1 MHQKSLFHDS
11 IHWELEAHALSLS
24 WKNFTPHLICSII
37 SDSSIRAFTFSH
49 TLDMELTNDKI
60 CTGRWEE
67 SSHVPCPT
75 SYRTSRFQRCDQCAD
90 PMVPDQ
96 WCIFEPR
103 CRGDSCLVAG
113 HLGESITFCSRPHA
127 VYLAFYLDHV
137 KIGMT
142 SQERVRPRCIEQG
155 ADAFLVIAHTGNR
168 YEARQLEKQLARSHS
183 LRQSFNNTE
192 ILRMTKNRIDPQ
204 KIESISE
211 KTLTEM
217 RKSGISVGM
226 DLQFLDGYPI
236 TFPFRSIPRETTTSG
251 LHIGKISGIKGRFL
265 YYESNGLRALNIND
279 IPARK
284 IHFNATSFL

>member
-1 MHQKSLFHDS
+1 
-11 IHWELEAHALSLS
+11 
-24 WKNFTPHLICSII
+24 
-37 SDSSIRAFTFSH
+37 
-49 TLDMELTNDKI
+49 
-60 CTGRWEE
+60 
-67 SSHVPCPT
+67 
-75 SYRTSRFQRCDQCAD
+75 
-90 PMVPDQ
+90 
-96 WCIFEPR
+96 
-103 CRGDSCLVAG
+103 
-113 HLGESITFCSRPHA
+113 
-127 VYLAFYLDHV
+127 
-137 KIGMT
+137 
-142 SQERVRPRCIEQG
+142 
-155 ADAFLVIAHTGNR
+155 
-168 YEARQLEKQLARSHS
+168 
-183 LRQSFNNTE
+183 
-192 ILRMTKNRIDPQ
+192 MTKNRIDPQ